1 VTESEDYSCASVQ
14 KREPSATTEPERL
27 RAEARRALILA
38 HAINDEKTTKNLE
51 AYAAELLARAD
62 ALDEREDEN

>member
-1 VTESEDYSCASVQ
+1 MTESEDYSRASVQ

-27 RAEARRALILA
+27 RAEARRALMLA

-51 AYAAELLARAD
+51 AYAADLLARAD
-62 ALDEREDEN
+62 AIERQGEN